1 VYAKHQELKQASKQ
15 APQPKHESLVAT
27 EVIGKCFVFE
37 EAVDVPRVRVRAS
50 VFLVLEGA
58 RPSQP
63 SRVHWLRMRAGHRM
77 SSGADTAQSRP
88 SRTGKPSAGRGHHA
102 GHLSRS
108 RPGHPKSV
116 QHLFCLLL
124 TLPHSYEKP
133 WLVLIFGCLLLLL
146 ITDSESVRIGVLHQ
160 QHRDQHTNYGFGI
173 GSDWCA
179 PSATS

>member
-124 TLPHSYEKP
+124 LTLPHSYEKP
-133 WLVLIFGCLLLLL
+133 WLVLTFCMVGPYFWLL
-146 ITDSESVRIGVLHQ
+146 IIT
-160 QHRDQHTNYGFGI
+160 TNYGFGI